1 MKKILVL
8 FLLCICASSLAVSIG
23 ERVTVPSAMLDKSHE
38 LLIYTPPSY
47 DYNKSQSFPVLYV
60 VDGDYN
66 FHYLTGLIELWSNLS
81 AFMPEMVV
89 VGISGGDTQSYR
101 KSAKPPLEPKSGKGD
116 AGHADVMLDALK
128 KEIMPF
134 VQQTYRVNDFEI
146 LGGHSIGGLFV
157 TYAAVHEPQMFDRF
171 IAVSPSLWWQ
181 NEIMKDH
188 VAEVLTQNPKL
199 PVHLYM
205 TLANEKGMGVHGFVE
220 MIESQ
225 RRNGFD
231 FKFKQFPDETHGS
244 TGLASYEWALFDIFK
259 ASRLDGR
266 YFESA
271 DAVKTYADELKESL
285 GRIMPIPT
293 GYLRN
298 SCYAWCGDEQQRDE
312 IDQALAALFPVD
324 VAFFRVLVAEHLM
337 LQNKL
342 DEALKWFN
350 QAQKSAPDYVA
361 VYHGLA
367 QLYEKQG
374 RNILAKEAR
383 AKVKNMLKTQRI
395 RQWQRNEM
403 KVN

>member
-1 MKKILVL
+1 MKNALAL

-23 ERVTVPSAMLDKSHE
+23 ERVTVPSAVLDKPHE

-66 FHYLTGLIELWSNLS
+66 FHYLTGLIELWSNIS

-89 VGISGGDTQSYR
+89 VGLSGGDTHSYR
-101 KSAKPPLEPKSGKGD
+101 KSAKPPLEPKSGEGD
-116 AGHADVMLDALK
+116 AGHADVLLNAIK

-134 VQQTYRVNDFEI
+134 VDKNYKVNDFEI

-181 NEIMKDH
+181 NELMKDH
-188 VAEVLTQNPKL
+188 VAQLLVNSPELA
-199 PVHLYM
+199 VHLYM

-220 MIESQ
+220 MLESQ
-225 RRNGFD
+225 RRKSFD

-244 TGLASYEWALFDIFK
+244 VGLASYQWALFDIFK
-259 ASRLDGR
+259 ASRLDER

-271 DAVKTYADELKESL
+271 ETVEGYASVLIDSL
-285 GRIMPIPT
+285 GRVMPIPS

-298 SCYAWCGDEQQRDE
+298 SCYAWCGDEKQREE
-312 IDQALAALFPVD
+312 IDQALAKSFPAD

-337 LQNKL
+337 SQNKL
-342 DEALKWFN
+342 DEAVEWFN
-350 QAQKSAPDYVA
+350 RAQKTAPEYVA
-361 VYHGLA
+361 VFHGLA

-374 RNILAKEAR
+374 KKSLADEAKT
-383 AKVKNMLKTQRI
+383 KVKILLKTQRI

-403 KVN
+403 KAN